1 MVQIPLT
8 PEDVKYLERRLAVK
22 DYPGGYQYLYDVA
35 HKAIARQADGEVRNQ
50 LLMMANWLIS
60 AKSINNLD
68 NTYVSEMVYNSMQ
81 YAVERTGR
89 KFTTRMYK
97 NASDKLAHRVIAD
110 CINAKGIL
118 PIKEVIKRDVKA
130 AVEGLGLEPWQ
141 WGGTLGDVFP
151 VWMGGLGHDYVE
163 IPGRT
168 FVEQME
174 NYAAVFIQNAAAIGM
189 IFERYLDN
197 VSMVVSIAAKVIL
210 ERLLIAEVD
219 INIWLPLVPG
229 SGLSTGSGSGTGT
242 GGGSGGPGGV
252 TSASNGYSTGGGVP
266 VTSGEKPAANVDIS
280 LESVGGLNYIT
291 PEQIARIKCLLDKK
305 IDPLILDLDG
315 SNVKLTNPHVSPVH
329 FDMNND
335 GEKVQ
340 TGWSSTEEGIVVLDL
355 DGNGKID
362 NVSELMS
369 EYFGAEQ
376 GSRDSPSKKTFD
388 NAFEALSSLDSNK
401 NLKFDNQ
408 DERWGD
414 VKVWVDA
421 NHDGQSWIV
430 NPRQSISTTELH
442 SLDELSISQIDLSY
456 TRPLADTRNGNDIAG
471 ISSFTQKGEVK
482 EAVAVNFST
491 ITPDEP
497 SAETLKS

>member
-35 HKAIARQADGEVRNQ
+35 HKAIASQADGEVREQ
-50 LLMMANWLIS
+50 MLMTANWLIS

-163 IPGRT
+163 ISGRT
-168 FVEQME
+168 FLEQME
-174 NYAAVFIQNAAAIGM
+174 NYATVFIQNAAAIGM
-189 IFERYLDN
+189 IIERYLDN

-210 ERLLIAEVD
+210 ERLLVAEVD
-219 INIWLPLVPG
+219 INIWLPLIPG
-229 SGLSTGSGSGTGT
+229 GGISTGTGTGT

-266 VTSGEKPAANVDIS
+266 VTSGEKPVANVDIS

-291 PEQIARIKCLLDKK
+291 PEQIARIKCLLDRK

-340 TGWSSTEEGIVVLDL
+340 TGWSSTDEGMVVLDL
-355 DGNGKID
+355 DGNGKIG

-376 GSRDSPSKKTFD
+376 GSRDSPSKKTFN
-388 NAFEALSSLDSNK
+388 NAFDALRSLDSNK
-401 NLKFDNQ
+401 DLKFDNQ

-414 VKVWVDA
+414 VRVWVDA
-421 NHDGQSWIV
+421 NHDGQS
-430 NPRQSISTTELH
+430 SIESTSPSELH
-442 SLDELSISQIDLSY
+442 SLDELSISQIDLNY
-456 TRPLADTRNGNDIAG
+456 TRPLADARNGNDIVG
-471 ISSFTQKGEVK
+471 VSGFTQKGEIK

>member
-35 HKAIARQADGEVRNQ
+35 HKAIASQADGEVREQ
-50 LLMMANWLIS
+50 MLMTANWLIS

-163 IPGRT
+163 ISGRT
-168 FVEQME
+168 FLEQME
-174 NYAAVFIQNAAAIGM
+174 NYATVFIQNAAAIGM
-189 IFERYLDN
+189 IIERYLDN

-210 ERLLIAEVD
+210 ERLLVAEVD
-219 INIWLPLVPG
+219 INIWLPLIPG
-229 SGLSTGSGSGTGT
+229 GGISTGTGT

-266 VTSGEKPAANVDIS
+266 VTSGEKPVANVDIS
-280 LESVGGLNYIT
+280 LESVGGLNYIA
-291 PEQIARIKCLLDKK
+291 PEQIARIKCLLDRK

-340 TGWSSTEEGIVVLDL
+340 TGWSSTDEGIVVLDL

-388 NAFEALSSLDSNK
+388 NAFDALRSLDSNK
-401 NLKFDNQ
+401 DLKFDNQ

-414 VKVWVDA
+414 ARVWVDA
-421 NHDGQSWIV
+421 NHDGQSRV
-430 NPRQSISTTELH
+430 ESTGTSELH
-442 SLDELSISQIDLSY
+442 SLDELSISQIDLNY
-456 TRPLADTRNGNDIAG
+456 TRPLADARNGNDIVG
-471 ISSFTQKGEVK
+471 VSGFTQKGEIK

-491 ITPDEP
+491 ITPDDP
-497 SAETLKS
+497 SSETLKS

>member
-1 MVQIPLT
+1 MVSIPLT
-8 PEDVKYLERRLAVK
+8 TADIKYLERRLAEK
-22 DYPGGYQYLYDVA
+22 DYSGGYQYLYDVA
-35 HKAIARQADGEVRNQ
+35 QKAIANQADGEVRDQ
-50 LLMMANWLIS
+50 MLMAANWLIS

-68 NTYVSEMVYNSMQ
+68 RTFVSEIVYNSMR
-81 YAVERTGR
+81 YAVERSGR
-89 KFTTRMYK
+89 QFTSRMYK
-97 NASDKLAHRVIAD
+97 NASDKLAHQVIAD
-110 CINAKGIL
+110 FINAKAIL
-118 PIKEVIKRDVKA
+118 PIKEVIKRDVQA
-130 AVEGLGLEPWQ
+130 AVEGLGLEPWH
-141 WGGTLGDVFP
+141 WGGTLGDEFP

-168 FVEQME
+168 FLEQME
-174 NYAAVFIQNAAAIGM
+174 NYATVFIQNAAAIGM
-189 IFERYLDN
+189 IVERYLDD

-210 ERLLIAEVD
+210 ERLLVAEVD
-219 INIWLPLVPG
+219 INIWLPLIPG
-229 SGLSTGSGSGTGT
+229 GGISTGTGTGTGT

-266 VTSGEKPAANVDIS
+266 VTSGEKPVANVDIS

-291 PEQIARIKCLLDKK
+291 PEQIARIKCLLDRK

-340 TGWSSTEEGIVVLDL
+340 TGWSSTDEGIVVLDL
-355 DGNGKID
+355 DGNGKVD

-388 NAFEALSSLDSNK
+388 NAFDALSSLDSNK
-401 NLKFDNQ
+401 DLKFDNQ

-414 VKVWVDA
+414 VRVWVDA
-421 NHDGQSWIV
+421 NHDGQSRV
-430 NPRQSISTTELH
+430 ESTGTSELH
-442 SLDELSISQIDLSY
+442 SLDELSISQIDLNY
-456 TRPLADTRNGNDIAG
+456 TRPLADARNGNDIVG
-471 ISSFTQKGEVK
+471 VSGFTQKGEIK

-497 SAETLKS
+497 SSETLKS

>member
-35 HKAIARQADGEVRNQ
+35 HKAIARQADGEVRDQ

-197 VSMVVSIAAKVIL
+197 V
-210 ERLLIAEVD
+210 
-219 INIWLPLVPG
+219 
-229 SGLSTGSGSGTGT
+229 
-242 GGGSGGPGGV
+242 
-252 TSASNGYSTGGGVP
+252 
-266 VTSGEKPAANVDIS
+266 
-280 LESVGGLNYIT
+280 
-291 PEQIARIKCLLDKK
+291 
-305 IDPLILDLDG
+305 
-315 SNVKLTNPHVSPVH
+315 
-329 FDMNND
+329 
-335 GEKVQ
+335 
-340 TGWSSTEEGIVVLDL
+340 
-355 DGNGKID
+355 
-362 NVSELMS
+362 
-369 EYFGAEQ
+369 
-376 GSRDSPSKKTFD
+376 
-388 NAFEALSSLDSNK
+388 
-401 NLKFDNQ
+401 
-408 DERWGD
+408 
-414 VKVWVDA
+414 
-421 NHDGQSWIV
+421 
-430 NPRQSISTTELH
+430 
-442 SLDELSISQIDLSY
+442 
-456 TRPLADTRNGNDIAG
+456 
-471 ISSFTQKGEVK
+471 
-482 EAVAVNFST
+482 
-491 ITPDEP
+491 
-497 SAETLKS
+497 